1 LLVGAFL
8 VYNAMTFTVL
18 QRLPQLAVLRGLGV
32 TRGELF
38 QMISREALLV
48 GLLGTAAGL
57 LLGLG
62 LARGLVGLVAR
73 TFDDLY
79 FTLTVSGLR
88 RWPHRGSHPDSCS
101 VARWSSPPHGAGRGA
116 RLWRAA
122 PCCWCPRCCRR
133 CTKVWRSGSRHCS
146 RCCWAP
152 RCSRHWLCS
161 DLPGHAGA
169 WWRAWRWVG
178 WRRH

>member
-1 LLVGAFL
+1 MSAHRDPRYVPAALPPGARLESAGRDVAFMHEVTAAFTLNLTALSLLALLVGAFL

-73 TFDDLY
+73 TFDDL
-79 FTLTVSGLR
+79 
-88 RWPHRGSHPDSCS
+88 
-101 VARWSSPPHGAGRGA
+101 
-116 RLWRAA
+116 
-122 PCCWCPRCCRR
+122 
-133 CTKVWRSGSRHCS
+133 
-146 RCCWAP
+146 
-152 RCSRHWLCS
+152 
-161 DLPGHAGA
+161 
-169 WWRAWRWVG
+169 
-178 WRRH
+178 